1 MGLFFCYKC
10 RRQDISQSLSN
21 FTNSSSKLLYSS
33 NNLIQNIKKAK
44 TFSENENT
52 SSKNIQYKDTIKNTN
67 YKRCNSNPM
76 REIMQKKVKLED
88 FKLIRL
94 IGIGSYG
101 KVYVASKNS
110 CKKLYAIKILNKNKI
125 NNKILKKN
133 INTERTLLANL
144 NHPFIMKLKYA
155 FQTKKS
161 LYFITH
167 FMHGGELNY
176 HIYKEKNNYFSEEK
190 TKFYAAEINLGLDY
204 LHKNNCIY
212 RDLKPENVLID
223 KDGHIKL
230 TDFGLSKLCEDFPC
244 KTNSLCGT
252 PEYLAPEILFE
263 KDYGIEVD
271 WWSLGVLIYEMLSG
285 YLPFRII
292 PEEKITKNVYKKKI
306 KIFNHFSHAAK
317 DLVKKL
323 LEYNPKKRIGFEQI
337 INHSFFKDINWQ
349 EIEKKEIEPP
359 FLPEIDK
366 NIFKYFNTENE
377 LNEEFNA
384 HEQKIKILN
393 RSENPES
400 YKNNIFD
407 LDNSNDNNII
417 CTENNFIENENESF
431 ILNKCHNCKYL
442 FNKNNDNDNF
452 YDNNEALNNYIESDL
467 NIGIRKEDT
476 TNFTE
481 INDNYFPSFSF
492 STLEDEEEDG
502 NKLKI

>member
-1 MGLFFCYKC
+1 
-10 RRQDISQSLSN
+10 
-21 FTNSSSKLLYSS
+21 
-33 NNLIQNIKKAK
+33 
-44 TFSENENT
+44 
-52 SSKNIQYKDTIKNTN
+52 
-67 YKRCNSNPM
+67 
-76 REIMQKKVKLED
+76 
-88 FKLIRL
+88 
-94 IGIGSYG
+94 
-101 KVYVASKNS
+101 
-110 CKKLYAIKILNKNKI
+110 
-125 NNKILKKN
+125 
-133 INTERTLLANL
+133 
-144 NHPFIMKLKYA
+144 
-155 FQTKKS
+155 
-161 LYFITH
+161 
-167 FMHGGELNY
+167 
-176 HIYKEKNNYFSEEK
+176 
-190 TKFYAAEINLGLDY
+190 
-204 LHKNNCIY
+204 
-212 RDLKPENVLID
+212 
-223 KDGHIKL
+223 
-230 TDFGLSKLCEDFPC
+230 
-244 KTNSLCGT
+244 
-252 PEYLAPEILFE
+252 
-263 KDYGIEVD
+263 
-271 WWSLGVLIYEMLSG
+271 MLSG

-417 CTENNFIENENESF
+417 CTESNFIENENESF
-431 ILNKCHNCKYL
+431 ILNKCDNCKYL

-452 YDNNEALNNYIESDL
+452 YDNNVALNNYIESDL